1 MQMTAIK
8 SKEFNSI
15 GYNEAENAIYV
26 EDKQE
31 ITRVFANK
39 SLEEFEQFRNSKQPD
54 YFYLFV
60 LRSLQH
66 KIVQHYT

>member
-15 GYNEAENAIYV
+15 GYNEEEHAIYV
-26 EDKQE
+26 EDNQE

-39 SLEEFEQFRNSKQPD
+39 SLEEFQQFLNSKQPD

-66 KIVQHYT
+66 KIVPLHT

>member
-1 MQMTAIK
+1 MKMTAIK

-15 GYNEAENAIYV
+15 GYSEEENAIYV

-39 SLEEFEQFRNSKQPD
+39 SHEEFEQFLNSKQPD

-66 KIVQHYT
+66 NIVQLHT

>member
-15 GYNEAENAIYV
+15 GYNEEEHAIYV
-26 EDKQE
+26 EDNQE

-39 SLEEFEQFRNSKQPD
+39 SHEEFQQFLSSKQPD
-54 YFYLFV
+54 YYYLFV

-66 KIVQHYT
+66 KIVQTLT